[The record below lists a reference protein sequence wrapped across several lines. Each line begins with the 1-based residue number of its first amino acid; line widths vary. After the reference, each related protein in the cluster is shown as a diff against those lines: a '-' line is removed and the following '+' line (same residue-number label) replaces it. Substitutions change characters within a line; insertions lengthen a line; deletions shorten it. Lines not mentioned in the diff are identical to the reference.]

1 MIAAGIDIGSNTIL
15 MTIVEGSA
23 HHILQVIQDV
33 QSFPRLGQGMGHDR
47 ILQPDAVERSCAVLA
62 RYRQMLQ
69 AYPESSVYAV
79 ATAALREAD
88 NRLDVQSRLEAAL
101 EGPIDVID
109 GIREAELTFAGVRQT
124 IGDGGDGTC
133 IVIDIGGGST
143 EFVLGQSL
151 GAAHQVHHRW
161 SVPIGAVR
169 LSDYQLPLAE
179 LRRVIRAALD
189 EHLPHGIISG
199 GHQVIGVAGTAVAA
213 AMLAGGV
220 TAYDAALIDGMVL
233 ATERIEEISTML
245 HSYTTEQL
253 LALPGIEPRRADILP
268 AGMAI
273 LDEAL
278 SYVQATS
285 LRISTRG
292 VRYGAALVGL
302 QANSSVS

>member
-23 HHILQVIQDV
+23 SQILQVIEDV

-69 AYPESSVYAV
+69 AYPEISVYAV

-88 NRLDVQSRLEAAL
+88 NRQDVHSRLEAAL
-101 EGPIDVID
+101 EGRIDVID
-109 GIREAELTFAGVRQT
+109 GIREAELTFAGVRHT
-124 IGDGGDGTC
+124 IGDGAC

-151 GAAHQVHHRW
+151 GATHQVHGRW

-169 LSDYQLPLAE
+169 LSDYQLPPVE

-199 GHQVIGVAGTAVAA
+199 GHQVVGVAGTAVAA

-233 ATERIEEISTML
+233 ATERIEEISAML

-278 SYVQATS
+278 TYLQSTS
-285 LRISTRG
+285 VRISTRG

-302 QANSSVS
+302 QFKPSVS